1 MAKLIEC
8 VPNFSE
14 GKNKEIIESIIDEV
28 RKVEGIK
35 LLDYSSD
42 TDHNRTVVT
51 FIGSPDRVK
60 EAVST

>member
-14 GKNKEIIESIIDEV
+14 GINKEVIEKIVDEV
-28 RKVEGIK
+28 RKVDGVK

-51 FIGSPDRVK
+51 FIGG
-60 EAVST
+60 T